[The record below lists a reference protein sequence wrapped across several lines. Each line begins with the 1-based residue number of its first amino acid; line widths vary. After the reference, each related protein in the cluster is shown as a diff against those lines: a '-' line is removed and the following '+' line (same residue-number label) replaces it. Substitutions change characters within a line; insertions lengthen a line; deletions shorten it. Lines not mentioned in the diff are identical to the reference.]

1 MSFNESMKIKNL
13 NDLEVFLLTAE
24 SGSLS
29 GAARAMNLS
38 PALTSAAIKRLET
51 DLGLMLFV
59 RSTRSLRLTPE
70 GQRLLPAARLALQ
83 ELADAL
89 EELSTGKQVIRG
101 NLQIS
106 IPSDL
111 GRNQVLGWLDSFQ
124 HQYPEVTIRLH
135 LSDSITDLYRQP
147 VDVAIRYGEMPD
159 SNLIALPLLPQNRR
173 VLCASPRYLAQYGQP
188 TCPSELAHHN
198 CLCFNLS
205 DNVHEHWHFY
215 RDGQT
220 LAVLVNGNRRANDGD
235 AVHRWAVAGHGIAY
249 KSALDVLPSLRTG
262 DLVRLCNDWQGETTP
277 LWLVC
282 ADRRQLSP
290 TVVRLREHLQHC
302 CQAAVADL
310 ANV

>member
-1 MSFNESMKIKNL
+1 MKIKNL
-13 NDLEVFLLTAE
+13 GDLEVFMLTAE

-29 GAARAMNLS
+29 AAARLLNIS
-38 PALTSAAIKRLET
+38 PALTSAALKRLET

-70 GQRLLPAARLALQ
+70 GQRLLPAAKLALQ
-83 ELADAL
+83 ELHDAL

-101 NLQIS
+101 HLQIS

-111 GRNQVLGWLDSFQ
+111 GRNQVLNWLDAFQ
-124 HQYPEVTIRLH
+124 NEYPEVTIRLH

-147 VDVAIRYGEMPD
+147 VDVAIRYGDLPD

-173 VLCASPRYLAQYGQP
+173 VLCASPVYLAKHGKP
-188 TCPSELAHHN
+188 NTPDELSRHN
-198 CLCFNLS
+198 CLRFNLD
-205 DNVHEHWHFY
+205 DNVHEQWQFY

-220 LAVLVNGNRRANDGD
+220 LTVMVNGNRRANDGD
-235 AVHRWAVAGHGIAY
+235 AVHRWALAGHGIAY
-249 KSALDVLPSLRTG
+249 KSMLDVLPSLRTG
-262 DLVRLCNDWQGETTP
+262 ELVRLCPDWEGETTP

-290 TVVRLREHLQHC
+290 TVVLLREHLQKC
-302 CQAAVADL
+302 CKTTV
-310 ANV
+310 N

>member
-1 MSFNESMKIKNL
+1 MTFKETMKIKNL
-13 NDLEVFLLTAE
+13 NDLEVFVLTAE

-29 GAARAMNLS
+29 GAAREMNTS
-38 PALTSAAIKRLET
+38 PASTSASLKRLET

-70 GQRLLPAARLALQ
+70 GQRLLPAAKLALQ
-83 ELADAL
+83 ELQDAL

-101 NLQIS
+101 HLQIS

-111 GRNQVLGWLDSFQ
+111 GRNQVLSWLDAFQ
-124 HQYPEVTIRLH
+124 NEHPEVTIRLH

-147 VDVAIRYGEMPD
+147 VDVAIRYGDLPD

-173 VLCASPRYLAQYGQP
+173 VLCAAPTYLAKYGQP
-188 TCPSELAHHN
+188 TSPHELAQHN
-198 CLCFNLS
+198 CLRFHLDDS
-205 DNVHEHWHFY
+205 VHEQWHFY

-220 LAVLVNGNRRANDGD
+220 VSVIVKGNRRANDGD
-235 AVHRWAVAGHGIAY
+235 AVHRWALTGQGIAY
-249 KSALDVLPSLRTG
+249 KSFLDVAPSLRSG
-262 DLVRLCNDWQGETTP
+262 ELVRLCQDWEGETTP

-290 TVVRLREHLQHC
+290 TVVRLREHLQQC
-302 CQAAVADL
+302 CLSAARMML
-310 ANV
+310 

>member
-13 NDLEVFLLTAE
+13 NDLEVFLFTAE

-70 GQRLLPAARLALQ
+70 AQRLLPAARLALR
-83 ELADAL
+83 ELQDAL

-101 NLQIS
+101 HLHIS

-111 GRNQVLGWLDSFQ
+111 GRNQILGWLDDFQ
-124 HQYPEVTIRLH
+124 NQYPDVTILLH

-147 VDVAIRYGEMPD
+147 IDIAIRYGDLPD

-173 VLCASPRYLAQYGQP
+173 VLCAAPSYLARHGQP
-188 TCPSELAHHN
+188 KTPTELTQHN
-198 CLCFNLS
+198 CLCFSLS

-220 LAVLVNGNRRANDGD
+220 IAVSVYGNRRANDGD

-262 DLVRLCNDWQGETTP
+262 ELVRLCPDWEGETTP

-302 CQAAVADL
+302 CMAAVKDIPII
-310 ANV
+310 

>member
-1 MSFNESMKIKNL
+1 MKIKNL
-13 NDLEVFLLTAE
+13 GDLEVFMLTAE

-29 GAARAMNLS
+29 AAARLLNIS
-38 PALTSAAIKRLET
+38 PALTSAALKRLET

-70 GQRLLPAARLALQ
+70 GQRLLPAAKLALQ
-83 ELADAL
+83 ELHDAL

-101 NLQIS
+101 HLQIS

-111 GRNQVLGWLDSFQ
+111 GRNQVLNWLDAFQ
-124 HQYPEVTIRLH
+124 NEYPEVTIRLH

-147 VDVAIRYGEMPD
+147 VDVAIRYGDLPD

-173 VLCASPRYLAQYGQP
+173 VLCASPIYLAKHGKP
-188 TCPSELAHHN
+188 NTPDELSRHN
-198 CLCFNLS
+198 CLRFNLD
-205 DNVHEHWHFY
+205 DNVHEQWQFY

-220 LAVLVNGNRRANDGD
+220 LTVMVNGNRRANDGD
-235 AVHRWAVAGHGIAY
+235 AVHRWALAGHGIAY
-249 KSALDVLPSLRTG
+249 KSMLDVLPSLRTG
-262 DLVRLCNDWQGETTP
+262 ELVRLCPDWEGETTP

-290 TVVRLREHLQHC
+290 TVVLLREHLQKC
-302 CQAAVADL
+302 CKTTV
-310 ANV
+310 N

>member
-1 MSFNESMKIKNL
+1 MKIKNL
-13 NDLEVFLLTAE
+13 GDLEVFMLTAE

-29 GAARAMNLS
+29 AAARLLNIS
-38 PALTSAAIKRLET
+38 PALTSAALKRLET

-70 GQRLLPAARLALQ
+70 GQRLLPAAKLALQ
-83 ELADAL
+83 ELHDAL

-101 NLQIS
+101 HLQIS

-111 GRNQVLGWLDSFQ
+111 GRNQVLNWLDAFQ
-124 HQYPEVTIRLH
+124 NEYPEVTIRLH

-147 VDVAIRYGEMPD
+147 VDVAIRYGDLPD

-173 VLCASPRYLAQYGQP
+173 VLCASPIYLAKHGKP
-188 TCPSELAHHN
+188 NTPDELSRHN
-198 CLCFNLS
+198 CLRFNLD
-205 DNVHEHWHFY
+205 DNVHEQWQFY

-220 LAVLVNGNRRANDGD
+220 LTVMVNGNRRANDGD
-235 AVHRWAVAGHGIAY
+235 AVHRWALAGHGIAY
-249 KSALDVLPSLRTG
+249 KSMLDVLPSLRTG
-262 DLVRLCNDWQGETTP
+262 ELVRLCPDWEGEPTP

-290 TVVRLREHLQHC
+290 TVVLLREHLQKC
-302 CQAAVADL
+302 CKTTV
-310 ANV
+310 N